1 MRGVDYSLVLC
12 LVYESLAELEGWRPD
27 MNALDRVLR
36 DDLNRLL
43 DRIAASTRAGVAK
56 ASERHLP
63 DLRLRLD
70 EAEGRLSTK
79 RQQLLEHYREWQE
92 MLETCEDL
100 WAVAQLE
107 LEQTAGGG
115 TRRAA

>member
-1 MRGVDYSLVLC
+1 
-12 LVYESLAELEGWRPD
+12 
-27 MNALDRVLR
+27 MNPMDRLLR
-36 DDLNRLL
+36 DELNHLL

-56 ASERHLP
+56 ASERQLP

-70 EAEGRLSTK
+70 EAEAQLSAK
-79 RQQLLEHYREWQE
+79 RQILLDDYAEWQE
-92 MLETCEDL
+92 ALGACEDL

-107 LEQTAGGG
+107 LEQTAAGG